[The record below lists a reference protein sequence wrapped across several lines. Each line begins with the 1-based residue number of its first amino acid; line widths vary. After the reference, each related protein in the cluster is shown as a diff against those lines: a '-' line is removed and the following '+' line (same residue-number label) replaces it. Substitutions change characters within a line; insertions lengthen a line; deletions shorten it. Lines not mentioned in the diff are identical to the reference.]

1 MGGRLRHY
9 LLVFDHRDRRLV
21 GEPAEFHTVDE
32 AVRAY
37 AAAEREYDSDDR
49 VEVVLIG
56 SDSLDTVAKTH
67 PNFFGASSPMD
78 RLLRAV

>member
-1 MGGRLRHY
+1 MSPRTSATSKR
-9 LLVFDHRDRRLV
+9 
-21 GEPAEFHTVDE
+21 

-37 AAAEREYDSDDR
+37 AAAERDYDSDDR

-78 RLLRAV
+78 RMLHAV

>member
-1 MGGRLRHY
+1 MGDKLHHY
-9 LLVFDHRDRRLV
+9 LLVFDHRDGRLV
-21 GEPAEFHTVDE
+21 GKPAEFGNVDE

-37 AAAEREYDSDDR
+37 AAAECEYDSDDR

-67 PNFFGASSPMD
+67 PNFFGASSPMN

>member
-1 MGGRLRHY
+1 MA
-9 LLVFDHRDRRLV
+9 VSSV
-21 GEPAEFHTVDE
+21 IPEFGNVDD

-37 AAAEREYDSDDR
+37 AAAERDYDSDDR

-56 SDSLDTVAKTH
+56 SDSLDTVAETP
-67 PNFFGASSPMD
+67 PNVFGASSPMD

>member
-1 MGGRLRHY
+1 MGVKLRHY
-9 LLVFDHRDRRLV
+9 LLVFDHRDGRLV
-21 GEPAEFHTVDE
+21 GEPAEFRNVDE

-37 AAAEREYDSDDR
+37 ATAEREHDSDDR

-56 SDSLDTVAKTH
+56 SDSLETIAKTH
-67 PNFFGASSPMD
+67 PNFFGTSSPMD